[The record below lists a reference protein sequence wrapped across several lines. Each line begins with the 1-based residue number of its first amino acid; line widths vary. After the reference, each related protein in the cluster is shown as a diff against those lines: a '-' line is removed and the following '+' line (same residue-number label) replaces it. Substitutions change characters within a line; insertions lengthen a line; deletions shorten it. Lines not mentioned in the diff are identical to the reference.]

1 MSEQPDSA
9 PIPSAWP
16 IYRRLL
22 GYVVPYRVAF
32 GFAFIAM
39 TMDAALDGA
48 IATLMQ
54 PLMEDGFVSRDPT
67 ITQILVPVLLGIFLL
82 RGLASLTYGYLMAWV
97 GRRIVHKLR
106 AEVFSR
112 YLVLPTRAFDASSG
126 GSMLSKITFDIE
138 QIAASA
144 SNAITYLVRDSLK
157 VIVLMG
163 VMIYH
168 SWKLSLVI
176 MVVGPTIAMLITYV
190 SRLFR
195 KHSRSIQDSMGDVT
209 RVAEESIDGHRVVK
223 VFGGEKYEE
232 ARFAEVNDDNRRSNM
247 RLEFARSGSD
257 AIVQWIAGIG
267 ITVIIYFA
275 VAHSELSTGDFT
287 AFLSAML
294 LLMGPLKHL
303 TNINAPL
310 QKGIAAARSVFE
322 VLDQE
327 PEDQGGD
334 RKVDRAKGELS
345 FRSVSFSYDESKGD
359 VLRDLNFEVPAGAT
373 VALVGRSGSGKSTL
387 VSLIPRLYDV
397 QRGDL
402 LLDGHPVRD
411 YRLADLRRQV
421 ALVSQDVVLFND
433 SIAANIAYG
442 TLAEVPREDVER
454 AAKQAFVTEFT
465 DRLPQGLDTMV
476 GDRGVL
482 LSGGQRQR
490 IAIARALLKDA
501 PILILDEATS
511 ALDSESE
518 RQIQAALGLLMEGRT
533 TLVIAHRLSTVEG
546 ADRVMVMR
554 DGAIVE
560 SGDHAE
566 LIARD
571 GEYAALHRLQFQS
584 DD

>member
-1 MSEQPDSA
+1 MSDQASKP
-9 PIPSAWP
+9 PPSAWP
-16 IYRRLL
+16 IYKRLL
-22 GYVVPYRVAF
+22 GYVAPYRIAF

-39 TMDAALDGA
+39 AADAALDGT
-48 IATLMQ
+48 IAMLMQ
-54 PLMEDGFVSRDPT
+54 PLMEDGFVSRDAT
-67 ITQILVPVLLGIFLL
+67 ITKILVPVLLGIFLM

-106 AEVFSR
+106 AQLFGR
-112 YLVLPTRAFDASSG
+112 YLQLPTRSFDTSTG

-138 QIAASA
+138 QISASA
-144 SNAITYLVRDSLK
+144 SNAITFLVRDSLK

-163 VMIYH
+163 VMVYH
-168 SWKLSLVI
+168 SWQLSLVI
-176 MVVGPTIAMLITYV
+176 MVVGPTIALLVGYV

-195 KHSRSIQDSMGDVT
+195 KHSRNIQDSMGDVT

-223 VFGGEKYEE
+223 VFGGEAYEE
-232 ARFAEVNDDNRRSNM
+232 DRFRDVNDENRRSNM

-257 AIVQWIAGIG
+257 AIVQWIAGVG
-267 ITVIIYFA
+267 ITIIIYFA

-322 VLDQE
+322 VLDKE
-327 PEDQGGD
+327 PEDPGGD
-334 RKVDRAKGELS
+334 LSIDRAKGELTFS
-345 FRSVSFSYDESKGD
+345 AVSFSYDESKGD
-359 VLRDLNFEVPAGAT
+359 VLTDLNIDVPAGST

-397 QRGDL
+397 ARGRL
-402 LLDGHPVRD
+402 MLDGHPLRD

-421 ALVSQDVVLFND
+421 ALVSQEVVLFND
-433 SIAANIAYG
+433 TIAANIAYG
-442 TLAEVPREDVER
+442 GLAKVPRAAVER
-454 AAKQAFVTEFT
+454 AAAQAFVTEFS
-465 DRLPQGLDTMV
+465 DRLPQGLNTMV

-518 RQIQAALGLLMEGRT
+518 RQIQAALGVLMEGRT

-546 ADRVMVMR
+546 ADRVLVLR
-554 DGAIVE
+554 DGAVVE
-560 SGDHAE
+560 SGDHAQ
-566 LIARD
+566 LIALD

-584 DD
+584 DV